1 MKKSSRLWLAAISA
15 IALHGTVQAQTYPG
29 KPIRMVVPYAAGGA
43 ADITARVIAKEMAQS
58 LGVPVV
64 VDNRGGANGN
74 IGADAVAKAAPDGYT
89 VLFTA
94 SGPIVANHALYAKLP
109 YDPLKDLLP
118 VSQATSYQYAL
129 VVATASPIQNLA
141 QLVER
146 AKAAPATATY
156 GSSGIGGGAHLA
168 GAMLARMSGV
178 EMTHVPY
185 KGNAPAL
192 ADVLGGQLT
201 FTFDTVVT
209 TVPQI
214 AGGKLRALAVSGPAR
229 SPLLPRVPTMQE
241 LGFKGI
247 AVTQFQGLFVPAK
260 TDAVIVER
268 LHQAVANAVKSPSA
282 ARRLQVEGGYELI
295 GSSPQ
300 VFAKLVQD
308 EYAAYGKLIRE
319 LHIQAD

>member
-1 MKKSSRLWLAAISA
+1 MTTSRRFWLAAISA
-15 IALHGTVQAQTYPG
+15 IALYGTVQAQTYPS

-74 IGADAVAKAAPDGYT
+74 IGTDAVAKAAPDGYT

-94 SGPIVANHALYAKLP
+94 SGPIVANHAMYAKLP
-109 YDPLKDLLP
+109 YDPLKDLRP

-129 VVATASPIQNLA
+129 VVASASPIQSLA

-146 AKAAPATATY
+146 AKAAPASASY

-168 GAMLARMSGV
+168 GAMLARMSGTA
-178 EMTHVPY
+178 MTHVPY

-214 AGGKLRALAVSGPAR
+214 AAGKLRALAVSGPAR
-229 SPLLPRVPTMQE
+229 SPLLPGVPTMQE
-241 LGFKGI
+241 LGYNGF

-260 TDAVIVER
+260 SDAAIVER
-268 LHQAVANAVKSPSA
+268 LHQAVADAVKSPGA

-295 GSSPQ
+295 GGSPQ
-300 VFAKLVQD
+300 AFAKLVRD

-319 LHIQAD
+319 LNIQAD